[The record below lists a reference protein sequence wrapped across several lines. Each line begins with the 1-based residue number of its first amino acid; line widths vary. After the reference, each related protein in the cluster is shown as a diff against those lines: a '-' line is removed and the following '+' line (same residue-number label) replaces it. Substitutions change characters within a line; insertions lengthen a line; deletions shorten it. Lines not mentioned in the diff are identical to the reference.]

1 MALDPTD
8 DDPSMGQGGPSP
20 DPTGGAMGGGPP
32 GGGAPPQAPQ
42 GPGPGLIAMA
52 RNRMGPQ
59 VSAPGPGNQADSM
72 TKIIQAINLLKMA
85 GLGLQ
90 PGDKLHTDVYNTIN
104 RLSRHLGGVAG
115 MAPAAGVQKTMLGD
129 QMKDTVKNMLL
140 ARILGGQQGPG
151 GAGGGGPGQGGAS
164 PPMPS
169 TPLPGT

>member
-1 MALDPTD
+1 MALDPTE
-8 DDPSMGQGGPSP
+8 DDPTMGQGGPPP
-20 DPTGGAMGGGPP
+20 DPTGGAGGPP
-32 GGGAPPQAPQ
+32 GGGGAPPQ
-42 GPGPGLIAMA
+42 GPGPGLISAA
-52 RNRMGPQ
+52 RSRMGPQ

-72 TKIIQAINLLKMA
+72 AKVMQAINLLKLA

-129 QMKDTVKNMLL
+129 QMRDTVKNMLL
-140 ARILGGQQGPG
+140 SRIMGGQQGG
-151 GAGGGGPGQGGAS
+151 GAGGGGPPGGGGAS

>member
-1 MALDPTD
+1 MALDPTE
-8 DDPSMGQGGPSP
+8 DDPTMGQGGPPP

-32 GGGAPPQAPQ
+32 APPQAPQ
-42 GPGPGLIAMA
+42 GPGPGLISAA
-52 RNRMGPQ
+52 RSRMGPQ

-72 TKIIQAINLLKMA
+72 AKVIQAINLLKMA

-90 PGDKLHTDVYNTIN
+90 PGDKLHTDVYQTIN

-140 ARILGGQQGPG
+140 ARIMGGQQGPG
-151 GAGGGGPGQGGAS
+151 GAGGGGPGPQGAA

>member
-1 MALDPTD
+1 MALDPTE
-8 DDPSMGQGGPSP
+8 DDPTMQGGPPGGPPP
-20 DPTGGAMGGGPP
+20 DPTGGA
-32 GGGAPPQAPQ
+32 GGGAPPPPQ
-42 GPGPGLIAMA
+42 GPGPGLISMA

-72 TKIIQAINLLKMA
+72 AKVIQAINLLKMA

-90 PGDKLHTDVYNTIN
+90 PGDKLHTDVYQTIN

-129 QMKDTVKNMLL
+129 QMKDTIKNMLL
-140 ARILGGQQGPG
+140 SRILGGQQGPG

>member
-1 MALDPTD
+1 
-8 DDPSMGQGGPSP
+8 
-20 DPTGGAMGGGPP
+20 
-32 GGGAPPQAPQ
+32 
-42 GPGPGLIAMA
+42 MA

-72 TKIIQAINLLKMA
+72 AKIIQAINLLKMA

-90 PGDKLHTDVYNTIN
+90 PGDKLHSDVYNTIQ
-104 RLSRHLGGVAG
+104 RLSKHLGGVAG

-129 QMKDTVKNMLL
+129 QLKDTVKNMLL
-140 ARILGGQQGPG
+140 ARIMGGQQGAG
-151 GAGGGGPGQGGAS
+151 GAGGGGPGQGGGA

>member
-1 MALDPTD
+1 MANGIDPTQ
-8 DDPSMGQGGPSP
+8 DDPTMGQGDPS
-20 DPTGGAMGGGPP
+20 GGGGPP
-32 GGGAPPQAPQ
+32 SPSPQ
-42 GPGPGLIAMA
+42 GPGPGLISMA

-59 VSAPGPGNQADSM
+59 MSAPGPGNQANAM
-72 TKIIQAINLLKMA
+72 NQIIQAINLLKMA

-129 QMKDTVKNMLL
+129 QMRDTVKQMLL
-140 ARILGGQQGPG
+140 SRVLGAQGQK
-151 GAGGGGPGQGGAS
+151 GAPQT

>member
-1 MALDPTD
+1 MAFDVTD
-8 DDPSMGQGGPSP
+8 DDPSMGQGGPPP
-20 DPTGGAMGGGPP
+20 DPTGS
-32 GGGAPPQAPQ
+32 GAPTPPAPQ
-42 GPGPGLIAMA
+42 GPGPGLISQA

-72 TKIIQAINLLKMA
+72 SKIMQAINLLKMA

-90 PGDKLHTDVYNTIN
+90 PGDRLHTDVYNTIN

-115 MAPAAGVQKTMLGD
+115 MSPAAGVQKTMLGD
-129 QMKDTVKNMLL
+129 QMRDTVKNMLL
-140 ARILGGQQGPG
+140 SRILGGQGGQGGPG
-151 GAGGGGPGQGGAS
+151 GGQAQ

>member
-1 MALDPTD
+1 MALDPTE
-8 DDPSMGQGGPSP
+8 DDPSMGQGGPPP
-20 DPTGGAMGGGPP
+20 DPTGGGGAAPP
-32 GGGAPPQAPQ
+32 GGPGAAPQ
-42 GPGPGLIAMA
+42 GPGPGLISAA
-52 RNRMGPQ
+52 RGRMGPQ

-72 TKIIQAINLLKMA
+72 TKVIQAINLLKLA

-129 QMKDTVKNMLL
+129 QMKDTVKQMLL
-140 ARILGGQQGPG
+140 ARIMGGQGG
-151 GAGGGGPGQGGAS
+151 GAGGGGPPGGGA
-164 PPMPS
+164 PMPS

>member
-1 MALDPTD
+1 MALDPTE
-8 DDPSMGQGGPSP
+8 DDPSMGQGGPPP
-20 DPTGGAMGGGPP
+20 DPTGGAMGGAP
-32 GGGAPPQAPQ
+32 GGAPPQPPQ
-42 GPGPGLIAMA
+42 GPGPGLISAA
-52 RNRMGPQ
+52 RSRMGPQ

-72 TKIIQAINLLKMA
+72 AKVIQAINLLKLA

-90 PGDKLHTDVYNTIN
+90 PGDRLHTDVYNTIN

-129 QMKDTVKNMLL
+129 QMKDTIKNMLL
-140 ARILGGQQGPG
+140 SRIMGGQQGPG
-151 GAGGGGPGQGGAS
+151 GAGGGGPGPGAQA

>member
-8 DDPSMGQGGPSP
+8 DDPTMGQGGPPP
-20 DPTGGAMGGGPP
+20 DPSGGAMGAP
-32 GGGAPPQAPQ
+32 GGGAQ
-42 GPGPGLIAMA
+42 GPGPGLISMA
-52 RNRMGPQ
+52 RGRMGPQ

-72 TKIIQAINLLKMA
+72 AKIIQAINLLKMA

-90 PGDKLHTDVYNTIN
+90 PGDKLHSDVYNTIQ
-104 RLSRHLGGVAG
+104 RLSKHLGGVAG

-140 ARILGGQQGPG
+140 ARILGQQGQG
-151 GAGGGGPGQGGAS
+151 GPPGGGGG

>member
-1 MALDPTD
+1 MPGPEVTD
-8 DDPSMGQGGPSP
+8 DDPTMGQGGPPP
-20 DPTGGAMGGGPP
+20 DPSAGGGAAPP
-32 GGGAPPQAPQ
+32 GGPGASAQ
-42 GPGPGLIAMA
+42 GPGPGLISAA
-52 RNRMGPQ
+52 RSRMGPQ

-72 TKIIQAINLLKMA
+72 AKIMQAINMLKLA

-90 PGDKLHTDVYNTIN
+90 PGDRLHTDVYNTIN

-129 QMKDTVKNMLL
+129 QMRDTVKNMLL
-140 ARILGGQQGPG
+140 SRIVGSQGGQGGPG
-151 GAGGGGPGQGGAS
+151 GGGGQPS

>member
-1 MALDPTD
+1 MALDPTE
-8 DDPSMGQGGPSP
+8 DDPSMGQGGPPP
-20 DPTGGAMGGGPP
+20 DPTGGAMGG
-32 GGGAPPQAPQ
+32 APPQPPQ
-42 GPGPGLIAMA
+42 GPGPGLISAA
-52 RNRMGPQ
+52 RSRMGPQ

-72 TKIIQAINLLKMA
+72 AKVIQAINLLKLA

-90 PGDKLHTDVYNTIN
+90 PGDRLHTDVYNTIN

-129 QMKDTVKNMLL
+129 QMKDTIKNMLL
-140 ARILGGQQGPG
+140 SRIMGGQQGPG
-151 GAGGGGPGQGGAS
+151 GAGGGGPGPGAQA

>member
-8 DDPSMGQGGPSP
+8 DDPTMGQGGPPP
-20 DPTGGAMGGGPP
+20 DPTGGVGAP
-32 GGGAPPQAPQ
+32 GGGAPPQPQ
-42 GPGPGLIAMA
+42 GPGPGLISMA

-72 TKIIQAINLLKMA
+72 AKIIQAINLLKMA

-90 PGDKLHTDVYNTIN
+90 PGDKLHSDVYNTIQ
-104 RLSRHLGGVAG
+104 RLSKHLGGVAG

-129 QMKDTVKNMLL
+129 QLKDTVKNMLL
-140 ARILGGQQGPG
+140 ARIMGGQQGAG
-151 GAGGGGPGQGGAS
+151 GAGGGGPGQGGGA

>member
-1 MALDPTD
+1 MALDPTE
-8 DDPSMGQGGPSP
+8 DDPTMQGGPPGGPPP
-20 DPTGGAMGGGPP
+20 DPTGGA
-32 GGGAPPQAPQ
+32 GGGAPPPPQ
-42 GPGPGLIAMA
+42 GPGPGLISMA

-72 TKIIQAINLLKMA
+72 AKVIQAINLLKMA

-90 PGDKLHTDVYNTIN
+90 PGDKLHTDVYQTIN

-115 MAPAAGVQKTMLGD
+115 MAPAAGVQKTMLGI
-129 QMKDTVKNMLL
+129 QMKDTIKNMLL
-140 ARILGGQQGPG
+140 SRILGGQQGPG

>member
-1 MALDPTD
+1 MALDPTE
-8 DDPSMGQGGPSP
+8 DDPAMGQGGPPP
-20 DPTGGAMGGGPP
+20 DPTGGAMGG
-32 GGGAPPQAPQ
+32 APQ
-42 GPGPGLIAMA
+42 GPGPGLISAA
-52 RNRMGPQ
+52 RGRMGPQ

-72 TKIIQAINLLKMA
+72 AKVIQAINLLKLA

-129 QMKDTVKNMLL
+129 QMKDTIKNMLL
-140 ARILGGQQGPG
+140 SRILGGQQGPG
-151 GAGGGGPGQGGAS
+151 GAGGGGPGPGAGA